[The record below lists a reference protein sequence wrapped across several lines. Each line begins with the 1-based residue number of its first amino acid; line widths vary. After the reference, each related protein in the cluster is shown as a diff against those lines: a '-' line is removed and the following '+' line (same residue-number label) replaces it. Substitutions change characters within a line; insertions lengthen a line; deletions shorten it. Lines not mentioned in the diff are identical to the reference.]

1 MNHLRFQLVR
11 PPWLPPRLYI
21 HPSLTAESGATIS
34 ADVVYKCV
42 GVMPNTAMLKGTP
55 FEGTFAECDAYE
67 KKTALYE
74 TKDGFRGSYDDCVA
88 HENDPSLANP
98 LVPTTATL

>member
-1 MNHLRFQLVR
+1 MEECLAHEKKNEVFK
-11 PPWLPPRLYI
+11 LY
-21 HPSLTAESGATIS
+21 ESSDGKFRGTFEECEIYEKN
-34 ADVVYKCV
+34 VTLHEKGELYKSSD
-42 GVMPNTAMLKGTP
+42 GK